1 MMTTTING
9 RKYTLDEGLYEN
21 ICTAIASGYTL
32 EEELEDIRDGWD
44 EEAWG
49 SVENA
54 VATCENIWD
63 DLVEE
68 YKNN

>member
-9 RKYTLDEGLYEN
+9 RRYTLDEGLYEE
-21 ICTAIASGYTL
+21 ICNGIRAGYTL
-32 EEELEDIRDGWD
+32 EEELEDIRDGWN
-44 EEAWG
+44 EEWG
-49 SVENA
+49 SVEDA
-54 VATCENIWD
+54 VATCEDIWD